1 MQARS
6 QAAEWFGVLTKLY
19 NFRTKN
25 KDDMNEEGLRKLMQS
40 GFEKLRPHI
49 EGMTAA
55 MMECYQQGFKDC
67 WKVLTGK
74 DF

>member
-1 MQARS
+1 MS
-6 QAAEWFGVLTKLY
+6 
-19 NFRTKN
+19 
-25 KDDMNEEGLRKLMQS
+25 EEDLRELMQS

-55 MMECYQQGFKDC
+55 MMDCYQQGFKDC

-74 DF
+74 EF

>member
-1 MQARS
+1 
-6 QAAEWFGVLTKLY
+6 
-19 NFRTKN
+19 
-25 KDDMNEEGLRKLMQS
+25 MNEEELRKLMQS

-67 WKVLTGK
+67 WKLLTGN

>member
-1 MQARS
+1 
-6 QAAEWFGVLTKLY
+6 
-19 NFRTKN
+19 
-25 KDDMNEEGLRKLMQS
+25 MNEEELRKLMQS

-49 EGMTAA
+49 EAMTAA
-55 MMECYQQGFKDC
+55 MMEYYQQGFKDC